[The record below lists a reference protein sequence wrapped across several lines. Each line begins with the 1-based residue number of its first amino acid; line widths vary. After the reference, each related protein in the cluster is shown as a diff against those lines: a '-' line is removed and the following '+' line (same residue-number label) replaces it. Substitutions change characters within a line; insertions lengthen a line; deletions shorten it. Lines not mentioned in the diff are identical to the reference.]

1 MSSNVP
7 TKFMWNSIVAGG
19 KKKTIEEDEAE
30 KAALRKKQQEKIDAE
45 EKARQEKQRQKLAE
59 EQRKY
64 AEQLPLKA
72 KQLEEERIRLEQI
85 DKKYTRENGY
95 WHYKN
100 QTGSNWTHPN
110 LDVPPSVNEKAMKY
124 AEEWLGV
131 FPEVRDRCKTL
142 GELKTAFA
150 TALVPRLIYMFDNR
164 WGNNE
169 SFLLYEKANA
179 LPKDNLRVRYDNL
192 QAWVAYLE
200 KTCKEPWEQTPMW
213 SLAKNVTFENCLW
226 AINEKSQTFK
236 TQNEAG
242 EYQWGFIRLQE
253 GNEKDTPITWICR
266 DIREYNRIEHNPKK
280 ACRAK
285 QFKLAAER
293 VKRMEDEYF

>member
-7 TKFMWNSIVAGG
+7 TKFMWNSVVAGG

-30 KAALRKKQQEKIDAE
+30 KAAQRKKQQDIYDAE
-45 EKARQEKQRQKLAE
+45 EKSRKEKQEKKLAE
-59 EQRKY
+59 ERRKL

-72 KQLEEERIRLEQI
+72 KQLEEERLRLEQI

-110 LDVPPSVNEKAMKY
+110 LDVPPTVNEKAMKY
-124 AEEWLGV
+124 VEEWLGV

-150 TALVPRLIYMFDNR
+150 EALVSRLIYMFDNR

-179 LPKDNLRVRYDNL
+179 LAKDNLRVRYDNL

-200 KTCKEPWEQTPMW
+200 KTCKEPWQQTPMW

-242 EYQWGFIRLQE
+242 EYQWGFIRIEE
-253 GNEKDTPITWICR
+253 GGDAVTWICR

-293 VKRMEDEYF
+293 EKRMEDEYF